1 MLIISDWMMKTTEV
15 TALRDCFMVA
25 VTLNAFSHRHSG
37 RRVNHQNNAQT
48 QNENP
53 HRLLLPL
60 RTRF

>member
-1 MLIISDWMMKTTEV
+1 MMKIMEV
-15 TALRDCFMVA
+15 TTLRDCFTMVA
-25 VTLNAFSHRHSG
+25 VTLNAFTHRRSG

>member
-1 MLIISDWMMKTTEV
+1 MMKIMEV
-15 TALRDCFMVA
+15 TAAPRLLHNGRCDIY
-25 VTLNAFSHRHSG
+25 AFSHRHSG

-48 QNENP
+48 QDENT